1 MGLYTSKFKPLYSIF
16 LHSIKPSGYR
26 MKTKSDKDTLA
37 IKQDSYL
44 TKVLNFYIDYDLQ
57 PWQKKFCLKI
67 L

>member
-1 MGLYTSKFKPLYSIF
+1 
-16 LHSIKPSGYR
+16 

-57 PWQKKFCLKI
+57 PWQKKFRLKI